1 MNAISTPTLTLWTL
15 AEIAEATGG
24 TVSGDATLG
33 VKGVSIDTRSLR
45 HGDLFVAIIG
55 PNANGHDYVEQAFEA
70 GAAACVVSE
79 DRGWS
84 GPVVSVA
91 DSFLALED
99 IARAARA
106 RMHGGIVGVTG
117 SVGKTSTKEM
127 LGHVLSVQAGAAG
140 RVAVTQGNLNNHWG
154 LPLSLSRMPA
164 DTVFG
169 VFEMG
174 MNHAGE
180 IEPLSRM
187 TQPHVALITSVEAVH
202 IEFFDSIE
210 GIARAKAE
218 IMAGLVEGGTVV
230 LPRDNPHCDLLREL
244 AIKAGVSNIA
254 TFGRSPDAD
263 ARLVSLDMSEKGSTV
278 DAEIMGEAV
287 SYALGV
293 PGEHMVVN
301 SLGVLAAVSAL
312 GADMKLAAS
321 SLASFSPIAGRGE
334 RHEISCAGGTAILI
348 DDAYNASPASMK
360 AAMQTTAL
368 LNAGDGGRRIAVLGD
383 MLELGDEGERAH
395 ADLFDAI
402 KANGFDRVYAVGSL
416 MASLWSVLPDDLKG
430 VYERDPDKLAAIVA
444 ADIHDGDVV
453 LVKGS
458 KGSLVSRV
466 VQHILSAKEA

>member
-33 VKGVSIDTRSLR
+33 IKGVSIDTRSLR

-70 GAAACVVSE
+70 GAVACVVSE

-180 IEPLSRM
+180 IEPLSMM
-187 TQPHVALITSVEAVH
+187 TQPHVALITAVEAVH

-244 AIKAGVSNIA
+244 AIKAGLSNIA

-263 ARLVSLDMSEKGSTV
+263 ARLVSLDMSEKDSTV

-395 ADLFDAI
+395 ADLFHAI
-402 KANGFDRVYAVGSL
+402 KANGFDRVYTVGLL

-430 VYERDPDKLAAIVA
+430 AYERDPDKLAAIVA